1 MKVEEN
7 KPIKIT
13 IDENLLNT
21 YYNDYYFIK
30 YPKRKKKPIEKPT
43 FPTLN
48 SWMILKRMAMNQLKQ
63 QWKEFGEW
71 VINYYGYND
80 IQIDNCSISI
90 EHTFKTKK
98 RRDPDNYI
106 PKFFL
111 DAMVSSKIITDDSMN
126 VIKQLNLI
134 CTYGKENKIEIIIF
148 PYHFFKKI

>member
-7 KPIKIT
+7 KPIKII
-13 IDENLLNT
+13 IDENLLNS
-21 YYNDYYFIK
+21 YYNNYYFIK

-48 SWMILKRMAMNQLKQ
+48 SWMILKRMAMNNLKQ

-71 VINYYGYND
+71 TINYYGYENLN
-80 IQIDNCSISI
+80 IDECCISF
-90 EHTFKTKK
+90 EHTFKNKR

-111 DAMVSSKIITDDSMN
+111 DAMVSTGMIVDDSMN

-134 CTYGKENKIEIIIF
+134 CLYGKEDKIEIVIF
-148 PYHFFKKI
+148 PYHFF

>member
-7 KPIKIT
+7 KPIKII
-13 IDENLLNT
+13 IDENLLNA
-21 YYNDYYFIK
+21 YYNNYYFIK
-30 YPKRKKKPIEKPT
+30 YPKRKKKPIEEPS

-48 SWMILKRMAMNQLKQ
+48 SWIILNRMAMNQLKQ

-71 VINYYGYND
+71 VISYYNYKNLN
-80 IQIDNCSISI
+80 INKCSICF

-111 DAMVSSKIITDDSMN
+111 DAMVSSNMIIDDSLN
-126 VIKQLNLI
+126 VIEHLSLV
-134 CTYGKENKIEIIIF
+134 CRYGEEDKVEISVFPHHIF
-148 PYHFFKKI
+148 

>member
-7 KPIKIT
+7 KPIKII

-21 YYNDYYFIK
+21 YYNNYYFIK
-30 YPKRKKKPIEKPT
+30 YPKRKKKPIEEPS

-48 SWMILKRMAMNQLKQ
+48 SWIILNRMAMNQLKQ

-71 VINYYGYND
+71 VISYYNYKNLN
-80 IQIDNCSISI
+80 INKCSICF

-111 DAMVSSKIITDDSMN
+111 DAMVSSNMIIDDSLN
-126 VIKQLNLI
+126 VIEHLSLV
-134 CTYGKENKIEIIIF
+134 CRYGEEDKVEISVFPHHIF
-148 PYHFFKKI
+148 

>member
-1 MKVEEN
+1 MKVGES
-7 KPIKIT
+7 KPIKII

-21 YYNDYYFIK
+21 YYNNYYFIK
-30 YPKRKKKPIEKPT
+30 YPKRKKKPIEEPI

-48 SWMILKRMAMNQLKQ
+48 SWIILPRMSMNNLKQ

-71 VINYYGYND
+71 IISYYNYNNLNINDCY
-80 IQIDNCSISI
+80 ICI

-111 DAMVSSKIITDDSMN
+111 DAMVSSKMLIDDSLN
-126 VIKQLNLI
+126 VIKQLNLT
-134 CTYGKENKIEIIIF
+134 CKYGKENKVEITVF
-148 PYHFFKKI
+148 PYHIF

>member
-21 YYNDYYFIK
+21 YYNNYYFIK
-30 YPKRKKKPIEKPT
+30 YPKRKKKPIEEPS

-48 SWMILKRMAMNQLKQ
+48 SWIILNRMAMNKLKQ

-71 VINYYGYND
+71 VISYYNYKNLN
-80 IQIDNCSISI
+80 INRCSICF

-111 DAMVSSKIITDDSMN
+111 DAMVSSNMIIDDSLN
-126 VIKQLNLI
+126 VIEHLSLV
-134 CTYGKENKIEIIIF
+134 CRYGEEDKVEISVFPHHIF
-148 PYHFFKKI
+148 